1 MKCPLDQTELLISE
15 RQGVEIDY
23 CPTCRGVWLD
33 RGELDKLIERA
44 ESYDRRDRSRDDD
57 DDDNRNPRR
66 EEPRR
71 DAPRDAY
78 RSEAPRNDEY
88 RAGQPLNR
96 PATNDI
102 AGMVGEV
109 LKKKFDER
117 GRDKYDNDHGHGRK
131 KKKGGLLGDLF
142 DF

>member
-1 MKCPLDQTELLISE
+1 MKCPLDHTELLITE

-57 DDDNRNPRR
+57 DDRERYNNRDDYARQPQRGAAPYANPDYP
-66 EEPRR
+66 PRAATSGG
-71 DAPRDAY
+71 DL
-78 RSEAPRNDEY
+78 
-88 RAGQPLNR
+88 AG
-96 PATNDI
+96 I
-102 AGMVGEV
+102 VGEV
-109 LKKKFDER
+109 LKKKLGDGKR
-117 GRDKYDNDHGHGRK
+117 GDYDRDYGHK
-131 KKKGGLLGDLF
+131 KKKGGLLGELF